1 GIAGADL
8 TTYQQCYDTKAP
20 KPFLDAVSK
29 AYYNS
34 GVRGTPTFVRNGAQ
48 LPIQPV
54 DDTKNKI
61 PATTVDQFKSL
72 ILTGK

>member
-1 GIAGADL
+1 M
-8 TTYQQCYDTKAP
+8 
-20 KPFLDAVSK
+20 SK

-34 GVRGTPTFVRNGAQ
+34 GVRGTPAFVRNGAQ

>member
-1 GIAGADL
+1 
-8 TTYQQCYDTKAP
+8 
-20 KPFLDAVSK
+20 
-29 AYYNS
+29 
-34 GVRGTPTFVRNGAQ
+34 
-48 LPIQPV
+48 V